1 MRVCSKAIAYSRGRG
16 NVEKMNKWRQWQIL
30 AVGAGLAPGM
40 ALAFASFVG
49 WLAGVAAGFLV
60 LGSACLFSGLFLST

>member
-1 MRVCSKAIAYSRGRG
+1 MRVCSKAIAYSPGRR
-16 NVEKMNKWRQWQIL
+16 NVEKMNKWREWQIL
-30 AVGAGLAPGM
+30 AVGAGLALGI

-60 LGSACLFSGLFLST
+60 LGSACLFLNFFLSR

>member
-1 MRVCSKAIAYSRGRG
+1 MRVCSKDIAYSPGRG

-30 AVGAGLAPGM
+30 AVGAGLALGT

-49 WLAGVAAGFLV
+49 WLAGVTAGFLV
-60 LGSACLFSGLFLST
+60 LGSACLFFGLFLSR

>member
-30 AVGAGLAPGM
+30 AVGAGLALGT

-60 LGSACLFSGLFLST
+60 LGSAACSLDCF